1 MFQSIPASDIVNILP
16 SALAAGGSELS
27 LNTVVFSTASKYP
40 VKQYFDLDTVRDDFG
55 STSNEYKFAETYLQG
70 FSGSTI
76 KPYSVF
82 FAEYVNANKAA
93 TLIGLSLRSTTIEQ
107 LKAISGNLDVTIDGT
122 LKTGTV
128 NLSAATSFSNAAT
141 LISTALTATVT
152 FDTQLQAFIVAS
164 GTTGLTSSISFGSG
178 TAADALGL
186 SEVGGAIVNNNTVA
200 DTADSALERVT
211 DETLNFAPITGL
223 GFDLNWF

>member
-27 LNTVVFSTASKYP
+27 LNTVVFTAASKYP

-55 STSNEYKFAETYLQG
+55 STSSEYKFAETYLQG

-82 FAEYVNANKAA
+82 FAEYVNADKAA
-93 TLIGLSLRSTTIEQ
+93 QLIGLSLRSTTLEQ
-107 LKAISGNLDVTIDGT
+107 LKLVNGTLNVTINGT

-141 LISTALTATVT
+141 LISTALTATMN
-152 FDTQLQAFIVAS
+152 AC
-164 GTTGLTSSISFGSG
+164 
-178 TAADALGL
+178 
-186 SEVGGAIVNNNTVA
+186 N
-200 DTADSALERVT
+200 
-211 DETLNFAPITGL
+211 
-223 GFDLNWF
+223 